1 MSGRDESLAQNE
13 SDHRQVNEQIEQRV
27 LLFAGEEP
35 SFGIVCECDRRE
47 CDRRLVVNVA
57 DYEQIREDPL
67 LFIVVPGHEDEQ
79 VEDVVE
85 GDRREYLIVRKRGD
99 AADEAER
106 SDPR

>member
-1 MSGRDESLAQNE
+1 MAIAPDRRRRAEAADCVGAHPRQARESGDRSRARRDAALQ
-13 SDHRQVNEQIEQRV
+13 
-27 LLFAGEEP
+27 LG
-35 SFGIVCECDRRE
+35 RRE